1 MIRIDDFDN
10 RRDFANNAIN
20 AALALPRSGAAL
32 MRTRRYSPRQSTIA
46 LLDEPAVTLTAMR
59 VMQES
64 CFDSSITRD
73 YAVELIG
80 EGLAIAMV
88 ERSLATRINATAA

>member
-1 MIRIDDFDN
+1 MRIDDFDKPS
-10 RRDFANNAIN
+10 DFANSAIN

-64 CFDSSITRD
+64 CFDSSIARD

-80 EGLAIAMV
+80 EGLSIAV
-88 ERSLATRINATAA
+88 VQRSLASRINATAA